1 MYIYI
6 PAPSRLPWGPRD
18 SVARD
23 GDRAGDTMG
32 DDAALD
38 AGEDSADTGDTALAG
53 VLPPAQDPAPA
64 PAPPPAAA
72 PGVLGQAHV
81 APMFTLSG
89 MPFEGEGE
97 YAWGSH
103 TSICGT
109 TRRTRRDSNEHIG
122 CRSVREER
130 VGCAQPPKVG
140 QHTHFH
146 DRLYWCTKVRGSY
159 SVASGRYSTAWELG

>member
-1 MYIYI
+1 
-6 PAPSRLPWGPRD
+6 
-18 SVARD
+18 
-23 GDRAGDTMG
+23 MG

-53 VLPPAQDPAPA
+53 VLPPAQELAPA

-89 MPFEGEGE
+89 MPFEGRGRIKHGDRTPAYVALPDEQSE
-97 YAWGSH
+97 APMNTLDASA
-103 TSICGT
+103 CA
-109 TRRTRRDSNEHIG
+109 RR
-122 CRSVREER
+122 V
-130 VGCAQPPKVG
+130 CAQPQKAG

-146 DRLYWCTKVRGSY
+146 DRLYW
-159 SVASGRYSTAWELG
+159 